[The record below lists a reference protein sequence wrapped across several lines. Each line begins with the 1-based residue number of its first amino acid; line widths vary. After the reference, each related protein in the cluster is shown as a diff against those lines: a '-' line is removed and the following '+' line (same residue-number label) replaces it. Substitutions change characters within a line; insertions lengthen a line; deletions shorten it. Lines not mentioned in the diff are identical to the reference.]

1 MPICEV
7 CYSKGIIS
15 DDEKCEIAQKLSAI
29 LLKAEG
35 LEDNPI
41 SRSICFINIS
51 QSDSMY
57 IGGKLSDAGKIVIKI
72 YAFEDAYTDL
82 IKQNLYSEITK
93 IFIDENK
100 YTEEQKGNN
109 IWILILPI
117 QHHNFGVAG
126 NPVTLEIT
134 KKIVSSKALAKN

>member
-57 IGGKLSDAGKIVIKI
+57 IGGKISDAGKIVIKI

-93 IFIDENK
+93 IFINENK
-100 YTEEQKGNN
+100 YTGEQKGNN